1 MTYLAFFTAANTRL
15 ESIAFQIVILRSSR
29 DTFIIRTRWSFACWF
44 RTLHTIIIIVPS
56 FVIYQALLAI
66 YRSVDQLILIRARH
80 PIINMRQQLQLLL
93 VTLAVG
99 LSLAQTSDDGQY
111 TGWGESTTQ
120 ECDGCDEYTS
130 TTWYPSYTTWTSCYV
145 YGTVTITVTSTVPCD
160 TTTWD
165 SWTTTTTTESVCAD
179 CEPVTTYCPPDCGS
193 VTTTECPEGE
203 VGCNGQG
210 EYSTQVEQGDP
221 QPYSTMTYEPEPG
234 STVVV
239 VMYPGTTTAAS
250 GQTGVVQVISSGAEA
265 GKRWGDEMWIGCVLA
280 VAGVLGIVLL

>member
-1 MTYLAFFTAANTRL
+1 
-15 ESIAFQIVILRSSR
+15 
-29 DTFIIRTRWSFACWF
+29 
-44 RTLHTIIIIVPS
+44 
-56 FVIYQALLAI
+56 
-66 YRSVDQLILIRARH
+66 
-80 PIINMRQQLQLLL
+80 MRQQLQLLL

-99 LSLAQTSDDGQY
+99 LSLAQTSYVLPLLCYQYSTMPVLDIRNLCVIEPEHHNVLFWPCLRNFRPRRLLTHQSSDDGQY